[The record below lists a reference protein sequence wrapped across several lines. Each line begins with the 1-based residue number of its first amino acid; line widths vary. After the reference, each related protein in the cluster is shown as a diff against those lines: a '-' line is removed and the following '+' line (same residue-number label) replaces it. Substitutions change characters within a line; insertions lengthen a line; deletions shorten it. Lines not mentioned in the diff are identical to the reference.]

1 MRHISAGW
9 IEAHDGGWRVYSS
22 VKARPP
28 SSRSERERRSGSING
43 PSGAAFNPWQF
54 LPPLAV
60 AVKDYWP
67 RWKKIRVEIRW
78 TLRSD
83 SIDWDERN
91 HRSWGERAVKIG
103 PRGILLGNGGSG
115 EGMRKAL
122 FFFFFTRVVRC
133 SLRGDEWEGDKGK
146 R

>member
-28 SSRSERERRSGSING
+28 SSEREREEVG
-43 PSGAAFNPWQF
+43 
-54 LPPLAV
+54 LD
-60 AVKDYWP
+60 K
-67 RWKKIRVEIRW
+67 
-78 TLRSD
+78 
-83 SIDWDERN
+83 
-91 HRSWGERAVKIG
+91 RAI
-103 PRGILLGNGGSG
+103 GSG
-115 EGMRKAL
+115 FQPLTIPSTVGGGRKRLLAGVEKNSGGNSVNPSVGFNRLRRTQSSIMGREGRKNRTSRNIAGEWRKWWRYAEGSL
-122 FFFFFTRVVRC
+122 FFFFTRVVRC